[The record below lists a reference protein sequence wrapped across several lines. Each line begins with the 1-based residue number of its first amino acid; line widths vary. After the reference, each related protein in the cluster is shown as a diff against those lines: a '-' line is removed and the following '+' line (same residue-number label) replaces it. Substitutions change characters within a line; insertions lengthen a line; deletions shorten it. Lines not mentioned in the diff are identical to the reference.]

1 MENKKVEEM
10 SFEESYKELE
20 ETLNAME
27 KTDVTLEESI
37 KLFKRGVELYKRCK
51 FLIDSASL
59 SVKEVLGNLEK
70 EMEIGEDDMGR

>member
-51 FLIDSASL
+51 FLIDSAAL

>member
-10 SFEESYKELE
+10 SFEECYDELE
-20 ETLNAME
+20 ETLKAME

-37 KLFKRGVELYKRCK
+37 ELFKRGVALYKRCK

-59 SVKEVLGNLEK
+59 SVKEVLGDLEK
-70 EMEIGEDDMGR
+70 EMEVGEDDMGR